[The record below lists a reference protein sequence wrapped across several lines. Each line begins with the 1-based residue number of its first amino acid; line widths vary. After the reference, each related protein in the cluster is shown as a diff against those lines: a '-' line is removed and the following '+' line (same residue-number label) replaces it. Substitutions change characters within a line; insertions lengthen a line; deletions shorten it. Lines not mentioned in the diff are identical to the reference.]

1 MDNNL
6 YNFLA
11 IFAAGIAMAFT
22 RLIPHIAFA
31 KRDLPDIVKFFEKY
45 LPYSL
50 MVILFAFFMSTVK
63 FLKYP
68 FGLPE
73 ILALIVGGILQ
84 FWKNNIILS
93 LSIGSILYLFVVR
106 YI

>member
-31 KRDLPDIVKFFEKY
+31 KRDLDRK
-45 LPYSL
+45 S
-50 MVILFAFFMSTVK
+50 
-63 FLKYP
+63 
-68 FGLPE
+68 
-73 ILALIVGGILQ
+73 
-84 FWKNNIILS
+84 
-93 LSIGSILYLFVVR
+93 VV
-106 YI
+106 